1 MGLGGPGGAAVW
13 ARPAGTG
20 AEAGGK
26 AAAGTLDLPQPD
38 ETDTQT
44 VTEPVEA
51 QSVYVLAG
59 GAVSTGE
66 NGTTAGEGMQDG
78 SVQLI
83 LPEKA
88 AERTWP
94 VYAALALS
102 LLLGFAYGCI
112 RYRKLR

>member
-1 MGLGGPGGAAVW
+1 M
-13 ARPAGTG
+13 
-20 AEAGGK
+20 
-26 AAAGTLDLPQPD
+26 
-38 ETDTQT
+38 
-44 VTEPVEA
+44 TEPVEA

>member
-1 MGLGGPGGAAVW
+1 
-13 ARPAGTG
+13 
-20 AEAGGK
+20 
-26 AAAGTLDLPQPD
+26 
-38 ETDTQT
+38 
-44 VTEPVEA
+44 
-51 QSVYVLAG
+51 
-59 GAVSTGE
+59 
-66 NGTTAGEGMQDG
+66 MQDG

>member
-1 MGLGGPGGAAVW
+1 MCMSAPAALPVW
-13 ARPAGTG
+13 EAPPEQGQRRAAR
-20 AEAGGK
+20 
-26 AAAGTLDLPQPD
+26 PQPD

-88 AERTWP
+88 SQQTWP

>member
-1 MGLGGPGGAAVW
+1 MRNEKTSDKTGAA
-13 ARPAGTG
+13 APALRG
-20 AEAGGK
+20 ADA
-26 AAAGTLDLPQPD
+26 
-38 ETDTQT
+38 
-44 VTEPVEA
+44 
-51 QSVYVLAG
+51 SRSVLAG

-102 LLLGFAYGCI
+102 LLLGFTYGCI